1 MLDFF
6 RKKATSWTVKII
18 FGLIILAFAFW
29 GTGEITSKKDIYIA
43 QIGKYGISTYEFDR
57 TLSNALK
64 GLTQLT
70 GRPVKFE
77 EVKNLGI
84 ATEVL
89 KSLINTELLFL
100 EASKWGLRVSSEELR
115 YVIYNSPI
123 FQRKGAFDRELYLS
137 FLRKEGMT
145 PQQFEERLS
154 KELLISR
161 VQRAILEIP
170 HFNPSETQKI
180 FSKLS
185 TRLILEGIFVN
196 AENLKG
202 EITLK
207 EEDLL
212 SYYNEHKGEFKLP
225 EKVKIAFVKCSPEEV
240 LSQVSIDPKEVEKY
254 YREHQEEF
262 TLPERV
268 KLGHIFLTDKK
279 KAEELFE
286 RLKKGEDFSS
296 LAKQFSEDP
305 LTKGEGGL
313 IGWVAPNELTQEL
326 AQEIS
331 GMSPGEIKLYE
342 AQKGVHIFK
351 VFEKKP
357 RSLIPF
363 EEVKGL
369 ITKKVQVEKARELC
383 AMRMA
388 DVAYRAK
395 KEGDL
400 QKYAQKEGLKVYIQG
415 PLSRTDLFQG
425 IGKNPRVLEVAFSL
439 SPGEISSPVEEGE
452 RTFVVQLIE
461 KIPSRVASFD
471 EVKEVIK
478 EKMLQLKAMEKA
490 KQISK
495 EILQLWKE
503 GKDTSSL
510 FNKYGL
516 KVETLKPIS
525 RFEATLSLS
534 REIGLL
540 LPFNPVP
547 SEPLEVR
554 GGYVAFRLSKLE
566 EPAQLELEG
575 AKEALENFFKHQLLQ
590 SFLSKKI
597 EEEKVKF
604 NPKLLQEYG
613 IKLEGTK

>member
-29 GTGEITSKKDIYIA
+29 GTGRITSKKDIYVA
-43 QIGKYGISTYEFDR
+43 QIGKYGISIYEFDR
-57 TLSNALK
+57 TLRNALE
-64 GLTQLT
+64 GLTRLT

-84 ATEVL
+84 ANEVL
-89 KSLINTELLFL
+89 KSLINSDLLFI
-100 EASKWGLRVSSEELR
+100 EAYKWKLRVSSEELR

-123 FQRKGAFDRELYLS
+123 FQRKGSFDRELYLS

-161 VQRAILEIP
+161 VQRAIVEIP
-170 HFNPSETQKI
+170 YFSSSETQGI

-185 TRLILEGIFVN
+185 TRLILEGVFVN
-196 AENLKG
+196 AEKLKG

-212 SYYNEHKGEFKLP
+212 SYYNEHKEEFKLP

-240 LSQVSIDPKEVEKY
+240 LSQVSVDPKEIEKY

-268 KLGHIFLTDKK
+268 KLGHIFLSDKK
-279 KAEELFE
+279 KAEEVFE
-286 RLKKGEDFSS
+286 RLKKGEDFAS

-342 AQKGVHIFK
+342 TQRGVHIFK
-351 VFEKKP
+351 VFEKRPK
-357 RSLIPF
+357 SVLPF
-363 EEVKGL
+363 EEVKRAL
-369 ITKKVQVEKARELC
+369 TQKVQVEKARELC
-383 AMRMA
+383 AMKMA

-400 QKYAQKEGLKVYIQG
+400 QKYAQKEGLKVYVQG
-415 PLSRTDLFQG
+415 PLSRTDLLQG
-425 IGKNPRVLEVAFSL
+425 IGKSPRVLEAAFAL
-439 SPGEISSPVEEGE
+439 SPGEISSPIDEGE
-452 RTFVVQLIE
+452 RVFVVQLIE
-461 KIPSRVASFD
+461 KIPSKIASFD
-471 EVKEVIK
+471 EVKESLK
-478 EKMLQLKAMEKA
+478 ERVLQLKAMEKA
-490 KQISK
+490 KQVSK
-495 EILQLWKE
+495 EILNLWKE
-503 GKDTSSL
+503 GKDVSQL
-510 FNKYGL
+510 LNKYGL
-516 KVETLKPIS
+516 KMETLKPIS
-525 RFEATLSLS
+525 RFEAALSLS
-534 REIGLL
+534 KEIGLL
-540 LPFNPVP
+540 LPSNPVP
-547 SEPLEVR
+547 SEALELR
-554 GGYVAFRLSKLE
+554 GGYLAVRLSKVE
-566 EPAQLELEG
+566 EAGQLELKE
-575 AKEALENFFKHQLLQ
+575 AKEALENFFKGQLLQ
-590 SFLSKKI
+590 SFLNKKM

-613 IKLEGTK
+613 IKLEGAK